1 MVNLLDPLIVR
12 GLTLRNRIV
21 MPPMHTGLATSEG
34 AVTEE
39 LIKHYTRRAKALGL
53 LIVEHSYIT
62 LNGKLSEKQLGIYD
76 ESLIPGLKRLCDSIH
91 AAGTPAVIQI
101 NHAGGSASMEITGT
115 IPVAPSPYGV
125 ARMLEKS
132 EIEDLVE
139 AFTLS
144 AERAVRAGFDGV
156 EIHGAHGFLLNQFFS
171 P

>member
-1 MVNLLDPLIVR
+1 MVNLLDPLVVR
-12 GLTLRNRIV
+12 GLMLKNRIV

-39 LIKHYTRRAKALGL
+39 LIKHYTQRAKALGL

-62 LNGKLSEKQLGIYD
+62 LNGKLSEKQLGIYSD
-76 ESLIPGLKRLCDSIH
+76 SLIPGLKRLCDSIH
-91 AAGTPAVIQI
+91 AAGTPVVIQI
-101 NHAGGSASMEITGT
+101 NHAGGSANMEITGT
-115 IPVAPSPYGV
+115 IPVAPSPYGG

-144 AERAVRAGFDGV
+144 AERAMRAGFDGV
-156 EIHGAHGFLLNQFFS
+156 EIHGHMDFYLTNSFL